1 MRTRRVYNNSRVQER
16 EREREA
22 ASSSGR
28 GRSGPVTVLGR
39 APCCFLGSPLWN
51 ILAILSTL
59 THRRPAG
66 FIHERGVSPLGE
78 QWSALCEPRRF
89 NCACT
94 TRARVSVADTAFFIV
109 ATSRYFFCLCTPF
122 DWKIS
127 WNVTFFLLFF
137 FGFRLGNFLEYFLF
151 FSRNT
156 FFSFASKHVSSTS
169 IVSCIHILDSVNI
182 LG

>member
-78 QWSALCEPRRF
+78 QWSALCGPRRF

-109 ATSRYFFCLCTPF
+109 ATSRYFFCLCTSF

-127 WNVTFFLLFF
+127 WNVAFSSFFFLDFDWEISWNISFF
-137 FGFRLGNFLEYFLF
+137 FFKEYLF
-151 FSRNT
+151 P
-156 FFSFASKHVSSTS
+156 FASNLSSTS
-169 IVSCIHILDSVNI
+169 IVCFMYIYMWFCKYW
-182 LG
+182 

>member
-1 MRTRRVYNNSRVQER
+1 M
-16 EREREA
+16 
-22 ASSSGR
+22 
-28 GRSGPVTVLGR
+28 
-39 APCCFLGSPLWN
+39 
-51 ILAILSTL
+51 
-59 THRRPAG
+59 
-66 FIHERGVSPLGE
+66 
-78 QWSALCEPRRF
+78 
-89 NCACT
+89 
-94 TRARVSVADTAFFIV
+94 SVADTAFFIV
-109 ATSRYFFCLCTPF
+109 ATIFLLSLYLVRLE
-122 DWKIS
+122 IS

>member
-78 QWSALCEPRRF
+78 QWSALCGPRRF

-109 ATSRYFFCLCTPF
+109 ATIFLLSLYLVRLE
-122 DWKIS
+122 IS
-127 WNVTFFLLFF
+127 WNVAF
-137 FGFRLGNFLEYFLF
+137 FLF
-151 FSRNT
+151 FLDFDWEISWNIS
-156 FFSFASKHVSSTS
+156 FFFFKEYLFPFASNLSSTS
-169 IVSCIHILDSVNI
+169 IVSCIYMWFCKY
-182 LG
+182 